1 MMSKSMQAL
10 TDAIRDL
17 PGDCF
22 QLGFAYWIL
31 AQVDWG
37 KMSRDEALPLLSRL
51 MATTTNQENAAVF
64 RRIFDEIDGARGS
77 LPVLPPP
84 RIKSDSRCNSC
95 DDEVC
100 PKSRARARRHGDRQV
115 LKRVT
120 KSPTAA

>member
-10 TDAIRDL
+10 TDAIHDL

-31 AQVDWG
+31 AHVDWG
-37 KMSRDEALPLLSRL
+37 NMSRDDALPLLSRL
-51 MATTTNQENAAVF
+51 MVTTTDQENAAVF
-64 RRIFDEIDGARGS
+64 RRIFDEIDGASES
-77 LPVLPPP
+77 LPILATA

-100 PKSRARARRHGDRQV
+100 PKSRARARRHGDRKV
-115 LKRVT
+115 LKRVA
-120 KSPTAA
+120 KNPTNA